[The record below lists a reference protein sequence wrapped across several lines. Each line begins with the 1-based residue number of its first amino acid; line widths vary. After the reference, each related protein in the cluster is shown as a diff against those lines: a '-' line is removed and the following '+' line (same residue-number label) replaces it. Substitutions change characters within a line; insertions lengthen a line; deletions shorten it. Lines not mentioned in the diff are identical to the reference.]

1 MSSFPNEDILKYL
14 PKLKQLLSIPLDD
27 TAKDARLLF
36 ALETIV
42 QEIKTYC
49 NISSIPEAL
58 DNVLLHI
65 AEDYYRTKYPT
76 EFEQTTPAVTSIKR
90 GDVTTAFGSAKA
102 TVTVGSGAAFVRNYA
117 AQLQAF
123 RRLRW

>member
-1 MSSFPNEDILKYL
+1 MEEYLKYL
-14 PKLKQLLSIPLDD
+14 PRLKLLLSIPIED
-27 TAKDARLLF
+27 TSKDIRLSF

-58 DNVLLHI
+58 DNVVLHI

-76 EFEQTTPAVTSIKR
+76 EFEQTSPTVTSIKR

-102 TVTVGSGAAFVRNYA
+102 TVTVGSGAAFVRNYS
-117 AQLQAF
+117 AQLNAY

>member
-1 MSSFPNEDILKYL
+1 MPEEIQKYL
-14 PKLKQLLSIPLDD
+14 IRLKQLLLIPIENE
-27 TAKDARLLF
+27 TKDFKLLF
-36 ALETIV
+36 ALQTIV

-76 EFEQTTPAVTSIKR
+76 EFEQTAPAVTSIKR

>member
-1 MSSFPNEDILKYL
+1 MTMVEHLKYL
-14 PKLKQLLSIPLDD
+14 PLLKALLLIPFED
-27 TAKDARLLF
+27 TSRDVKLLF

-49 NISSIPEAL
+49 NITAIPEAL
-58 DNVLLHI
+58 DNVVLHI

-76 EFEQTTPAVTSIKR
+76 EFEQTAPAVTSIKR
-90 GDVTTAFGSAKA
+90 GDVTTAFGSVKA
-102 TVTVGSGAAFVRNYA
+102 TVVVGSGAAFVRNYA

>member
-1 MSSFPNEDILKYL
+1 MEEYLKYL
-14 PKLKQLLSIPLDD
+14 PKLKQLLSITIED
-27 TAKDARLLF
+27 TSKDQRLLF

-58 DNVLLHI
+58 DNVVLHI

-76 EFEQTTPAVTSIKR
+76 EFEQTAPAVTSIKR

>member
-1 MSSFPNEDILKYL
+1 MPEETEKYL
-14 PKLKQLLSIPLDD
+14 DKLKGLLLIPIEDLS
-27 TAKDARLLF
+27 KNSRLLF
-36 ALETIV
+36 VLETIV

-58 DNVLLHI
+58 DNVVLHI

-76 EFEQTTPAVTSIKR
+76 EFEQTAPAVTSIKR
-90 GDVTTAFGSAKA
+90 GDVTTVFGSAKA
-102 TVTVGSGAAFVRNYA
+102 TVVVGSGAAFVRNYS
-117 AQLQAF
+117 AQLNAF

>member
-1 MSSFPNEDILKYL
+1 MPEEIQKYL
-14 PKLKQLLSIPLDD
+14 IRLKQLLLIPIENE
-27 TAKDARLLF
+27 TKDFKLLF
-36 ALETIV
+36 ALQTIV

-49 NISSIPEAL
+49 NISSIPEDL

-65 AEDYYRTKYPT
+65 AEDYYRTKYST
-76 EFEQTTPAVTSIKR
+76 EFEQATPAVTSIKR

>member
-1 MSSFPNEDILKYL
+1 MEEYLKYL
-14 PKLKQLLSIPLDD
+14 PKLKQLLSITIED
-27 TAKDARLLF
+27 TSKDQRLLF

-76 EFEQTTPAVTSIKR
+76 EFEQTAPAVTSIKR
-90 GDVTTAFGSAKA
+90 GDVTTAFGSATA
-102 TVTVGSGAAFVRNYA
+102 TVTVGSGATFVRNYP

>member
-1 MSSFPNEDILKYL
+1 MPEEIQKYL
-14 PKLKQLLSIPLDD
+14 MRLKQLLLIPTDD
-27 TAKDARLLF
+27 TSKDSRLLF
-36 ALETIV
+36 VLETIV

-49 NISSIPEAL
+49 NITSIPEAL
-58 DNVLLHI
+58 DNVVLHI

-76 EFEQTTPAVTSIKR
+76 EFEQTSPPVTSIKR
-90 GDVTTAFGSAKA
+90 GDVTTAFGAAKA

>member
-1 MSSFPNEDILKYL
+1 MEEYLKYL
-14 PKLKQLLSIPLDD
+14 PKLKHLLSITIED
-27 TAKDARLLF
+27 TSKDQRLLF

-49 NISSIPEAL
+49 NISFIPEAL
-58 DNVLLHI
+58 DNVVLHI

>member
-1 MSSFPNEDILKYL
+1 M
-14 PKLKQLLSIPLDD
+14 
-27 TAKDARLLF
+27 
-36 ALETIV
+36 
-42 QEIKTYC
+42 
-49 NISSIPEAL
+49 
-58 DNVLLHI
+58 VLQI

-76 EFEQTTPAVTSIKR
+76 EFEQTAAPVTSIKR

>member
-1 MSSFPNEDILKYL
+1 MQMPEKTEKYL
-14 PKLKQLLSIPLDD
+14 DKLKGLLLIPIEN
-27 TAKDARLLF
+27 TSKDSRLLF
-36 ALETIV
+36 VLATIV

-49 NISSIPEAL
+49 NIPSIPEPL

>member
-1 MSSFPNEDILKYL
+1 MEEYLKYL
-14 PKLKQLLSIPLDD
+14 DKLKRLLSIPIED
-27 TAKDARLLF
+27 TSKDGRLQF
-36 ALETIV
+36 VLETII

-49 NISSIPEAL
+49 NISTIPAAL
-58 DNVLLHI
+58 DNVVLQI
-65 AEDYYRTKYPT
+65 AEDYYRTKHPT
-76 EFEQTTPAVTSIKR
+76 EFEQTAPAVTSIKR

-102 TVTVGSGAAFVRNYA
+102 TVVAGNGAAFVRNYA

>member
-1 MSSFPNEDILKYL
+1 MPEEIQKYL
-14 PKLKQLLSIPLDD
+14 IRLKQLLLIPIENE
-27 TAKDARLLF
+27 TKDFKLLF
-36 ALETIV
+36 ALQTIV

-76 EFEQTTPAVTSIKR
+76 EFEQTAPAVTSIKR
-90 GDVTTAFGSAKA
+90 GDVTTAFGSAKG
-102 TVTVGSGAAFVRNYA
+102 TVTVGSGAAFVRNYS
-117 AQLQAF
+117 AQLNAF

>member
-76 EFEQTTPAVTSIKR
+76 EFEQSAPAVTSIKR

-102 TVTVGSGAAFVRNYA
+102 TVTVGSGAAFVRNYG

>member
-102 TVTVGSGAAFVRNYA
+102 TVTVGSGAAFVRNYG

>member
-1 MSSFPNEDILKYL
+1 MPEEIQKYL
-14 PKLKQLLSIPLDD
+14 IRLKQLLLIPFEDSS
-27 TAKDARLLF
+27 KDSRLLF
-36 ALETIV
+36 VLETIV

-49 NISSIPEAL
+49 NIPSIPEAL
-58 DNVLLHI
+58 DNVVLHI

-76 EFEQTTPAVTSIKR
+76 EFEQTAPAVTSIKR

-102 TVTVGSGAAFVRNYA
+102 TVTVGPGAAFVRNYA

>member
-1 MSSFPNEDILKYL
+1 MEEYHKYL
-14 PKLKQLLSIPLDD
+14 DKLKQLLSFPIED
-27 TAKDARLLF
+27 TSKDVRLQF
-36 ALETIV
+36 VLETII

-49 NISSIPEAL
+49 NISSIPKPL
-58 DNVLLHI
+58 DNVVLHI

-76 EFEQTTPAVTSIKR
+76 EFEQTSPAVTSIKR

-117 AQLQAF
+117 AQLNAF